1 MGKYLGKTKHK
12 RIKKNSHKSRRIQ
25 RGGTMTSAKLKY
37 LLNLTKEYP
46 VHNNPSEIRR
56 ITNLDAKSK
65 SKNSK
70 IASTIDSKDISE
82 IIQILKTNTPQQTT
96 AYMQRLEAQ
105 ESAALLERA
114 DSPIIQPQSTEVP
127 FRFGDPTI
135 PDVGSTQDF
144 GAYRRPEVRHRPR
157 SPRRLPPPPFDTA
170 YLDNLDSTDSVMG
183 PWALSVMD
191 PSHTLP
197 SPRRGMR
204 GVVHPP
210 APAPYSHDASV
221 SAISSPRGHRRA
233 AALNPSLDVIPP
245 SSHAP
250 SQVYDSMDYLR
261 PELRN
266 KVVALRNRPGVVP
279 MVADFVDVPP
289 GIGVRGRGARAA
301 SPSSPRRAPV
311 DIPLPASPIGLATI
325 PELPRSIHESRRG
338 VIAPP
343 GSMDVSRLSPRAS
356 NASMTSQ
363 LPMGRGAL
371 QHSELDMVRY
381 DTGSSVAPLSRS
393 HSRPPSVLL
402 NSMDYLNHPQHPWE
416 LPGASSLPPIPPPA
430 SAARPPSAS
439 ASAARPPSAPSSAV
453 KAPSVKD
460 ALSPKAKKQQQK
472 QAWLR
477 GMFDSTAEVVARPDT
492 ENFDFTASVA
502 ELPRASTAK
511 PVKNLFGSDDDF
523 GGLFPKPRLVG
534 VHDAGPAM
542 FARPETDRGL
552 LQHELEEAE
561 QRIIDEDRKNEE
573 IQKASRALRAKGD
586 EKLRKQR
593 EEREARERAQAALKQ
608 QRRNAKEARTR
619 EDTARKAELEQMPK
633 RTSAQQAELT
643 RLKTR
648 LAYGDDD
655 DDDDDSSGGG
665 RRRTKRIKKRGRRS
679 YKIKKSR
686 KNGRNRRSG
695 RK

>member
-12 RIKKNSHKSRRIQ
+12 RFKSNGHKSRRIQ
-25 RGGTMTSAKLKY
+25 RGGKMTSAKLKY
-37 LLNLTKEYP
+37 LLYLTKEYP
-46 VHNNPSEIRR
+46 VRNSPSEIRR

-105 ESAALLERA
+105 ESAAFLERA

-135 PDVGSTQDF
+135 PDVGSTEDF
-144 GAYRRPEVRHRPR
+144 GAHGHPGFRHRPR

-170 YLDNLDSTDSVMG
+170 YLDALDSTDSVMG
-183 PWALSVMD
+183 PWALSVAD
-191 PSHTLP
+191 PSHILP

-233 AALNPSLDVIPP
+233 AALNPSLDVIAP

-250 SQVYDSMDYLR
+250 SQLYDSMDYLR

-266 KVVALRNRPGVVP
+266 RMVALRNRPGGVP

-289 GIGVRGRGARAA
+289 GIGVRERGARAA

-311 DIPLPASPIGLATI
+311 DIPPPASPIGLATI
-325 PELPRSIHESRRG
+325 PELHRSIHESRKG

-343 GSMDVSRLSPRAS
+343 GS
-356 NASMTSQ
+356 
-363 LPMGRGAL
+363 AL
-371 QHSELDMVRY
+371 
-381 DTGSSVAPLSRS
+381 
-393 HSRPPSVLL
+393 
-402 NSMDYLNHPQHPWE
+402 
-416 LPGASSLPPIPPPA
+416 
-430 SAARPPSAS
+430 
-439 ASAARPPSAPSSAV
+439 PSAPSSAV

-492 ENFDFTASVA
+492 EDFDFTASVA

-573 IQKASRALRAKGD
+573 IKKASRIAKAKGD
-586 EKLRKQR
+586 EILHKQR
-593 EEREARERAQAALKQ
+593 EEREAREQAQAALKQ

-633 RTSAQQAELT
+633 RTSEQQAELT

-686 KNGRNRRSG
+686 KNRRNRRSG

>member
-56 ITNLDAKSK
+56 ITNIDAKSK

-114 DSPIIQPQSTEVP
+114 DSPIIQPPKTEVP

-183 PWALSVMD
+183 PWALSVTD
-191 PSHTLP
+191 PSHILP

-210 APAPYSHDASV
+210 APAPYSHDSSV

-233 AALNPSLDVIPP
+233 AALNPSLDVIAPL
-245 SSHAP
+245 SHAP
-250 SQVYDSMDYLR
+250 SQLYDSMDYLR
-261 PELRN
+261 PELRDR
-266 KVVALRNRPGVVP
+266 VVALRNRPGVAP
-279 MVADFVDVPP
+279 MVADSIGLPPFVAN
-289 GIGVRGRGARAA
+289 RGQGARAP

-343 GSMDVSRLSPRAS
+343 ASRDVSRLSPRAS
-356 NASMTSQ
+356 NASMASL
-363 LPMGRGAL
+363 LPVQNRGRGARPL
-371 QHSELDMVRY
+371 SELDMVRFETG
-381 DTGSSVAPLSRS
+381 DLDRGSSVAPLPRTN
-393 HSRPPSVLL
+393 SRPSSALF
-402 NSMDYLNHPQHPWE
+402 NSMESLDNTRGSRIPSIPNMDAIVA
-416 LPGASSLPPIPPPA
+416 PG
-430 SAARPPSAS
+430 SAL
-439 ASAARPPSAPSSAV
+439 PSAPSSAV

-492 ENFDFTASVA
+492 EDFDFTASVA

-511 PVKNLFGSDDDF
+511 PEKNLFGSDDDF

-534 VHDAGPAM
+534 ARDAGPAM

-573 IQKASRALRAKGD
+573 IQKASRIAKARGEEQLRLK
-586 EKLRKQR
+586 R
-593 EEREARERAQAALKQ
+593 EERLEKEQAQAALKQ
-608 QRRNAKEARTR
+608 QKKDAKQARVR
-619 EDTARKAELEQMPK
+619 EDTARMAELEQIRQ
-633 RTSAQQAELT
+633 RTPQQQAEFI
-643 RLKTR
+643 RLKSR
-648 LAYGDDD
+648 LAFGDD

-665 RRRTKRIKKRGRRS
+665 RRRTRRNKKRGHRS
-679 YKIKKSR
+679 HKIKKSR

>member
-56 ITNLDAKSK
+56 ITNLDAKSN
-65 SKNSK
+65 SKNK
-70 IASTIDSKDISE
+70 KVASTIDSKDISE

-105 ESAALLERA
+105 ESAAFLERA

-144 GAYRRPEVRHRPR
+144 GAYRRPEVRRRPR

-170 YLDNLDSTDSVMG
+170 YLDNLDSNESVMG
-183 PWALSVMD
+183 PWAMSVTD
-191 PSHTLP
+191 ASHILP

-204 GVVHPP
+204 RVVHPP

-233 AALNPSLDVIPP
+233 AALNPSLDVIAP

-250 SQVYDSMDYLR
+250 SQLYDSTDYLR
-261 PELRN
+261 PDLRDR
-266 KVVALRNRPGVVP
+266 VVALRNRPGVVP
-279 MVADFVDVPP
+279 MVADSIGLPP
-289 GIGVRGRGARAA
+289 FIADRGRGARAP

-311 DIPLPASPIGLATI
+311 DIPPPASPIGLATI
-325 PELPRSIHESRRG
+325 PELPRSIHESRKG

-343 GSMDVSRLSPRAS
+343 ASRDVSRLSPRAS
-356 NASMTSQ
+356 NASMASL
-363 LPMGRGAL
+363 LPVQNRGRGARPL
-371 QHSELDMVRY
+371 SELDMVRFQTG
-381 DTGSSVAPLSRS
+381 DLDRGSSVAPLPRTN
-393 HSRPPSVLL
+393 SRPSSALF
-402 NSMDYLNHPQHPWE
+402 NSMEYLDNTRGSRIP
-416 LPGASSLPPIPPPA
+416 SLPNMDAIVAPA
-430 SAARPPSAS
+430 SRL
-439 ASAARPPSAPSSAV
+439 PSAPVSVA
-453 KAPSVKD
+453 KAASPRGMV
-460 ALSPKAKKQQQK
+460 SPKAKKQQQK

-492 ENFDFTASVA
+492 EDFDFTASVA

-534 VHDAGPAM
+534 VQDAGPAM
-542 FARPETDRGL
+542 FARPQTDRGL

-573 IQKASRALRAKGD
+573 IKKASRALKAKGD
-586 EKLRKQR
+586 EKLHKQR
-593 EEREARERAQAALKQ
+593 EERLEKEQAQAALKQ

-619 EDTARKAELEQMPK
+619 EDTARMAELEQIRQ
-633 RTSAQQAELT
+633 RTPQQQAEFI
-643 RLKTR
+643 RLKSR
-648 LAYGDDD
+648 LAFGDDD
-655 DDDDDSSGGG
+655 DDDGDSSGGG
-665 RRRTKRIKKRGRRS
+665 RRRTRRNKKRGHRS
-679 YKIKKSR
+679 HKIKKSR
-686 KNGRNRRSG
+686 KNRRNRRSG

>member
-46 VHNNPSEIRR
+46 VHNSPSEIRR
-56 ITNLDAKSK
+56 IVNLDAKSN
-65 SKNSK
+65 SKNK
-70 IASTIDSKDISE
+70 KVASTIDSKDISE

-105 ESAALLERA
+105 ESAHFLERA

-144 GAYRRPEVRHRPR
+144 GAYRRPEVRRRPR

-170 YLDNLDSTDSVMG
+170 YLDNLDSNESVMG
-183 PWALSVMD
+183 PWAMSVTD
-191 PSHTLP
+191 TSHILP

-233 AALNPSLDVIPP
+233 AALNPSLDVIAP

-250 SQVYDSMDYLR
+250 SQLYDSMDYLR
-261 PELRN
+261 PDLRDR
-266 KVVALRNRPGVVP
+266 VVALRNRPGVVP
-279 MVADFVDVPP
+279 MVADSIGLPPFVAD
-289 GIGVRGRGARAA
+289 RGRGARAP

-311 DIPLPASPIGLATI
+311 DIPPPASPIGLATI
-325 PELPRSIHESRRG
+325 PELPRSIHESRKG

-343 GSMDVSRLSPRAS
+343 ASRDVSRLSPRAS
-356 NASMTSQ
+356 NASMASL
-363 LPMGRGAL
+363 LPVQNRGRGAP
-371 QHSELDMVRY
+371 QHSELDMVRFE
-381 DTGSSVAPLSRS
+381 TGDLDPRSSVAPLSRS
-393 HSRPPSVLL
+393 HSRPSSALFNSVEYLDNGRGSRIPSLPNMDAIVAPRSVL
-402 NSMDYLNHPQHPWE
+402 
-416 LPGASSLPPIPPPA
+416 
-430 SAARPPSAS
+430 
-439 ASAARPPSAPSSAV
+439 PSAPSSAV

-472 QAWLR
+472 QAWLQ

-492 ENFDFTASVA
+492 EDFDFTASVA

-542 FARPETDRGL
+542 FARPQTDRGL

-561 QRIIDEDRKNEE
+561 QRIIDDE
-573 IQKASRALRAKGD
+573 IKDQKIREASRALKAKGD
-586 EKLRKQR
+586 EKLHKQR
-593 EEREARERAQAALKQ
+593 EEREAREQAQAALKQ

-619 EDTARKAELEQMPK
+619 EDTARMAELEQIRQ
-633 RTSAQQAELT
+633 RTPQQQAEFI
-643 RLKTR
+643 RLKSR
-648 LAYGDDD
+648 LAFGDDD
-655 DDDDDSSGGG
+655 DDNDSSGGG
-665 RRRTKRIKKRGRRS
+665 RRRTRRNKKRGHRS
-679 YKIKKSR
+679 HKIKKSR
-686 KNGRNRRSG
+686 KNRRNRRRG